1 VSQQVTFAMH
11 WNGLLKEAYEL
22 SLLYDAEVALIIFSS
37 RGHLVEFCS
46 STWYVK
52 LRILD
57 GGCPAAA

>member
-1 VSQQVTFAMH
+1 MH
-11 WNGLLKEAYEL
+11 RNGQLKEAYEL